1 MNVWLKLS
9 MAGCVISMLS
19 GCARN
24 YEWFK
29 PGMTNAGTS
38 QDALECNILA
48 KQNGGTSNW
57 TYGLDPHIYELCMQ
71 GRGYEMKSFNYS
83 L

>member
-1 MNVWLKLS
+1 MKMVVKLFTVS
-9 MAGCVISMLS
+9 LAASLLS

-29 PGMTNAGTS
+29 PEMTRAQTS

-48 KQNGGTSNW
+48 KQNGGSSNW

-71 GRGYEMKSFNYS
+71 GKGYEIKNFNYS